1 MVSPAP
7 PSRRDDVV
15 DVIHGVAV
23 PDPFRWLEAA
33 DSPDTAAWV
42 AAQNERTRE
51 ALDALPDRPGWH
63 ERLVALLGARV
74 SAGCRLSGDRVF
86 ALERAGGQAQFA
98 LVVRSALDPA
108 VAPQLLLDPSTLA
121 ADAAVAIDWYHP
133 SRDGALVAYGTSE
146 GGDERSTLRVIDVGT
161 GLLLADEIPDTRA
174 ASVGWLP
181 DGCGFL
187 YTRYPEGD
195 EYHRM
200 VYAHALGTDWRDD
213 PLVWGELPTPE
224 SWPDVTV
231 SPDGRWA
238 LVHVLVGW
246 GRTDVHLLDR
256 ASGTWRTLVEGRD
269 ALTYLGF
276 DGDRLVGTTTW
287 AAPRGRVV
295 AVPLV
300 AGLGGAG
307 SPGGSGGPAGSLDE
321 DAAWTT
327 LVPEGD
333 AVLDGCRPA
342 GGTLLVTSSR
352 NAVGHLHRYDR
363 DGTPLGE
370 IALPEL
376 GSFAGFDA
384 AAERAMAFCQLE
396 SFTRPGA
403 LFRWT
408 PDDGLL
414 PWATSDGE
422 TAPLDPAAFVVQQ
435 VRYPSLDG
443 TEIGLFLVHRAD
455 VHPGADTAAILNGYG
470 GFAIASA
477 PAWSPAIAA
486 WCERGGLYAVAGLR
500 GGYEEGE
507 EWHRAGRRDQKQHV
521 FDDFA
526 AAADHLVD
534 RGLTSRS
541 RLALRGGSNG
551 GLLVGAALTQRPEL
565 ARAVHCAVPLLD
577 MVRYPQFLIAR
588 LWTDEYGDPDVAEEF
603 AWLWAYSPY
612 HHVVPGTCYPAVL
625 FTAAEG
631 DSRVDALHARK
642 MAAALQE
649 ATSCG
654 ESRPVFLRQEDR
666 AGHGVGK
673 PLLKQ
678 ADELADVMAFFTWQ
692 LGPLSP

>member
-1 MVSPAP
+1 VVPPAP

-15 DVIHGVAV
+15 DVLHGVAV
-23 PDPFRWLEAA
+23 PDPYRWLEDGAA
-33 DSPDTAAWV
+33 AEVADWAAG
-42 AAQNERTRE
+42 QNERTRQ
-51 ALDALPDRPGWH
+51 ALDARPDRQGWH

-74 SAGCRLSGDRVF
+74 SAGCQLAGDRVF

-98 LVVRSALDPA
+98 LVARSAVDRAVPA
-108 VAPQLLLDPSTLA
+108 RVVLDPSSLA

-133 SRDGALVAYGTSE
+133 SPAGDLVAYGTSE
-146 GGDERSTLRVIDVGT
+146 GGNERSVLRVVDVGT
-161 GLLLADEIPDTRA
+161 GELRPDEIPETRA

-181 DGCGFL
+181 DGGGFL

-200 VYAHALGTDWRDD
+200 VYAHTLGTDWHDD
-213 PLVWGELPTPE
+213 ELVWGELPTPE
-224 SWPDVTV
+224 SWPDVAV

-238 LVHVLVGW
+238 VLHVLVGW
-246 GRTDVHLLDR
+246 GRVDVHLLDR
-256 ASGTWRTLVEGRD
+256 RRGVWRTLVSGRD
-269 ALTYLGF
+269 ALTHLTF
-276 DGDRLVGTTTW
+276 DGGRLVGTTTW
-287 AAPRGRVV
+287 EAPRGRVV
-295 AVPLV
+295 AVALD
-300 AGLGGAG
+300 GAEPTG
-307 SPGGSGGPAGSLDE
+307 
-321 DAAWTT
+321 WVT

-333 AVLDGCRPA
+333 GVLDGCRPA
-342 GGTLLVTSSR
+342 GGALLVTSTR
-352 NAVGHLHRYDR
+352 GAVGRLDRYDA
-363 DGTPLGE
+363 DGNPLGQV
-370 IALPEL
+370 ALPEL

-384 AAERAMAFCQLE
+384 RPERPLAFCQLE

-408 PDDGLL
+408 PADGLVA
-414 PWATSDGE
+414 WAHDDEEAAT
-422 TAPLDPAAFVVQQ
+422 LDPASFTVRQE
-435 VRYPSLDG
+435 RYPSLDG

-455 VHPGADTAAILNGYG
+455 VTPDADTPTILNGYG
-470 GFAIASA
+470 GFAIASS

-486 WCERGGLYAVAGLR
+486 WCERGGLYAIAGLR

-507 EWHRAGRRDQKQHV
+507 EWHRAGRREHKQRV

-526 AAADHLVD
+526 AAADHLVATG
-534 RGLTSRS
+534 RTSPS

-551 GLLVGAALTQRPEL
+551 GLLVGATLTQRPTL

-588 LWTDEYGDPDVAEEF
+588 LWTDEYGDPDVADEF

-612 HHVVPGTCYPAVL
+612 HHVAPGTCYPAVL
-625 FTAAEG
+625 LTAAEG

-642 MAAALQE
+642 MAASLQA
-649 ATSCG
+649 ATSC
-654 ESRPVFLRQEDR
+654 EAEHPILLRQEGR

-678 ADELADVMAFFTWQ
+678 ADELADVMAFFSWQ
-692 LGPLSP
+692 LGAPPP